1 MGVGISVLALVWHAA
16 RTGDPDATL
25 PIISRDSDAPVPFL
39 VAIAVEPH
47 GAYIE
52 YNFSGMPESAK
63 STRCSFALPRDFS
76 RPWSPAPAH
85 SCAGYDHRAELQ
97 LQGEAGHSASSIW
110 LNLGRSH
117 CLGVNAMFIEPEHFA
132 RVGDVRIAGLIRHS
146 DGAKTSSCS

>member
-16 RTGDPDATL
+16 RTGDSDATL

-63 STRCSFALPRDFS
+63 GTVAALHCPETSVAQRILAQATTTEPSSDFRARPGIPPAQSGST
-76 RPWSPAPAH
+76 W
-85 SCAGYDHRAELQ
+85 
-97 LQGEAGHSASSIW
+97 
-110 LNLGRSH
+110 
-117 CLGVNAMFIEPEHFA
+117 
-132 RVGDVRIAGLIRHS
+132 
-146 DGAKTSSCS
+146 GAAIVSE